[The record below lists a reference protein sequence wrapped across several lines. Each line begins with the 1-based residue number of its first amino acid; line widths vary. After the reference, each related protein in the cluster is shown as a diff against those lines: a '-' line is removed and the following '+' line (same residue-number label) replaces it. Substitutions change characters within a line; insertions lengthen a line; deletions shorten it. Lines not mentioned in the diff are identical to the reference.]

1 MASAIVAAAQ
11 LLLPHLERGQP
22 INATVL
28 RGAMESAFG
37 ASDTAGAWDWKT
49 AYEACEV
56 ATVLMLRK
64 YGTPLFRKAGSAAA
78 VLPQLSKIA
87 GQMLAAGIV
96 GLNGVKVYWIPLPNT
111 ILTLD
116 DAMSILLTMALIFL
130 CVNSINLIDGLD
142 EPAGAATVLEKIA
155 NGVPALFI

>member
-1 MASAIVAAAQ
+1 MNVTSATAAAEVAASLPPVVASGMASAIVAAAQ

-64 YGTPLFRKAGSAAA
+64 YGKPLFRKAGSPQAI
-78 VLPQLSKIA
+78 LSQLSKIA
-87 GQMLAAGIV
+87 GLVPTHTRRSDEAQSFQQFST
-96 GLNGVKVYWIPLPNT
+96 PT
-111 ILTLD
+111 
-116 DAMSILLTMALIFL
+116 ALR
-130 CVNSINLIDGLD
+130 SRSTT
-142 EPAGAATVLEKIA
+142 EM
-155 NGVPALFI
+155 